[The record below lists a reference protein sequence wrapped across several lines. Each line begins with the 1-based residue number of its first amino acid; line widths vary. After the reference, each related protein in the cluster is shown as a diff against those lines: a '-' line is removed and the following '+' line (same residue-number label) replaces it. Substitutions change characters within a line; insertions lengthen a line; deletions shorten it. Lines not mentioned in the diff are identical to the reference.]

1 MIGEIKRVNILVVED
16 EAILAEDIA
25 NRLRAMEY
33 NVVGMASTAKRAI
46 QLINENND
54 VDIVLLDI
62 IIKGERDGIALAR
75 IINEKY
81 GLPFIF
87 LTSHVDFH
95 LVERAKAVHP
105 YAYILKPFND
115 RQVSVAIELALVNF
129 SDARF
134 EEKPTSPKE
143 FMTNENQVLQIND
156 SLFLKKNNHF
166 ERVPIKEV
174 LFLEADS
181 NYTTIHTQCG
191 RFLYS
196 MVLKKIETQLPADL
210 FIRIHRSYIVNIN
223 NITGFEG
230 NLLYIK
236 TKKLPVSRS
245 HHDEVFNLF
254 RKI

>member
-16 EAILAEDIA
+16 ETILAQDIE

-33 NVVGMASTAKRAI
+33 NVVGIAATAEKAI
-46 QLINENND
+46 QLIDENND
-54 VDIVLLDI
+54 VDIILLDI
-62 IIKGERDGIALAR
+62 IIKGELDGIELAR
-75 IINEKY
+75 IINKDY

-87 LTSHVDFH
+87 LSSHADRH
-95 LVERAKAVHP
+95 LVERAKSVHP

-115 RQVSVAIELALVNF
+115 RQVSVALELALVNF
-129 SDARF
+129 SKGTF
-134 EEKPTSPKE
+134 EKKIIEPKRSATS
-143 FMTNENQVLQIND
+143 ENQVLQIND
-156 SLFLKKNNHF
+156 SLFLKKNDHF
-166 ERVPIKEV
+166 ERVLLKEI

-191 RFLYS
+191 GFLYS
-196 MVLKKIETQLPADL
+196 MVLKKIEAQLPTDL
-210 FIRIHRSYIVNIN
+210 FLRIHRSYIVNIT

-236 TKKLPVSRS
+236 TKKLPVSRT